1 MGDWQIQYR
10 NLSSQE
16 VMITHYGGVT
26 QAVVGEI
33 NHEPDQKLGVGGSD
47 YLSIDQ
53 NAMKFI
59 ADGDIDFYQGIVG
72 KGQTLWVRIHV
83 PIQVFGIGTSPYWF
97 YLINR
102 GGDPGLDSP
111 SWSQHD
117 SDTVNTT
124 FGELMVTMS
133 PTKSHS
139 TITVNVTLEDQS

>member
-1 MGDWQIQYR
+1 M
-10 NLSSQE
+10 
-16 VMITHYGGVT
+16 
-26 QAVVGEI
+26 
-33 NHEPDQKLGVGGSD
+33 
-47 YLSIDQ
+47 DQ

-83 PIQVFGIGTSPYWF
+83 PLQLFGIGTSPYWF
-97 YLINR
+97 YLINN
-102 GGDPGLDSP
+102 GANPGLDSP

-124 FGELMVTMS
+124 FGELKVAMS